1 MLSNEEK
8 QQVVIRIVDD
18 DIGVREAIS
27 FDLECRGWITRTYES
42 AKQFLASD
50 DKFVPGCLVLDIR
63 MPEMSGLELQREM
76 LHRGHT
82 IPIIILTG
90 HGDLEASIRAFKYG
104 AFDFMQKPVDVEL
117 FAETVEKASEL
128 SFLQTAGFLT
138 PKESFLALNSMSERE
153 EEVIQ
158 CLLQGL
164 ENREIAEKL
173 SLSLRT
179 IQGHRNNIY
188 RKLRV
193 HCLEDFIKTVERAQ
207 NYQGQLE

>member
-50 DKFVPGCLVLDIR
+50 DKFVPGCLVLD
-63 MPEMSGLELQREM
+63 
-76 LHRGHT
+76 